1 MSNLT
6 IVTNQTGAASVV
18 TPNGRVDSQT
28 APQLDEALAALTA
41 KGNCKIVVDLGKLEY
56 ISSAGLRA
64 LVKAAQAAKAGGGA
78 LKLASVP
85 EAIQSVMYTV
95 GLNQVVDTYADAEKA
110 AASF

>member
-6 IVTNQTGAASVV
+6 IVTNQTGAVSIV
-18 TPNGRVDSQT
+18 TLSGRVDSST
-28 APQLDEALAALTA
+28 APQLDEALSALTS
-41 KGNCKIVVDLGKLEY
+41 KGASKIVVNLGELEY

-85 EAIQSVMYTV
+85 EAITSVMYTV
-95 GLNQVVDTYADAEKA
+95 GLNQVVESYADAEKA